1 MAIPLAA
8 MYLLDSDPQAVMQP
22 NMLPFLFEKL
32 AIPIGIIISVGALFL
47 TCLIGSS
54 LMEAIGTLMEP
65 IMRPIW
71 KTPDRSAID
80 AVASFAGSY
89 SVGLLLTNRMYKA
102 GRYSA
107 KEAVEFGAGVFA
119 DGERIGEVT
128 APMYSMVLNQSLAM
142 IQIKP
147 SYARPDVKV
156 EIKGETLS
164 CTATTHTLPF
174 YDPDKK
180 KRNDS

>member
-22 NMLPFLFEKL
+22 NMSPFLFEKL
-32 AIPIGIIISVGALFL
+32 AIPIGIIIISVGALFL
-47 TCLIGSS
+47 TCLIGFS
-54 LMEAIGTLMEP
+54 LMEA
-65 IMRPIW
+65 
-71 KTPDRSAID
+71 
-80 AVASFAGSY
+80 
-89 SVGLLLTNRMYKA
+89 
-102 GRYSA
+102 
-107 KEAVEFGAGVFA
+107 
-119 DGERIGEVT
+119 
-128 APMYSMVLNQSLAM
+128 MVLNQSLAM

-180 KRNDS
+180 KRKDS